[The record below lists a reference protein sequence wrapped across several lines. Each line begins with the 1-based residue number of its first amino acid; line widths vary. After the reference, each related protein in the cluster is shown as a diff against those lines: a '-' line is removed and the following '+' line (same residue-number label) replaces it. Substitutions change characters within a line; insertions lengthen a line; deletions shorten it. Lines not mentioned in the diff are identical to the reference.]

1 MCSVLR
7 GERSSVRL
15 RGRDQE
21 LEKLS
26 ERLETSAAGRGQVAF
41 VEGEAGIGKTRLVSE
56 VIAVAEGRG
65 FEVFHGRGDELEA
78 TRPFGVVADAL
89 GCRWRSPD
97 PARSAIGRLI
107 TGDLSEGIDG
117 PASSGPGLRYRVIE
131 ALVELVEDLAATQP
145 VVLMLEDLH
154 WADPSTLLAMRALDR
169 RLGYAPVAL
178 IGTFRPKR
186 ERGDLERLVNAC
198 VEEGGLHLR
207 LGPLGDTAVTQLV
220 TDVLGAPPGPRLRR
234 HLARAGGS
242 PLFVLELIGALRD
255 EDAVVVSSGRAEVGD
270 DIGLPPTLRQTIL
283 RRVSAVSGDTVEL
296 LRLASI
302 LGSTLSLTDLATVW
316 RRPVVELLP
325 TVDEAFKAGW
335 MGEAGDQLAFRHDV
349 VREAVYHDLPHAVR
363 IGLHREAGEALAAA
377 GAPASRVAVHL
388 GIGAIPG
395 DAQAVSWLC
404 RAGREVALR
413 APGVAADFF
422 GRALELMDD
431 TDPAREGVLAEQ
443 IYGLLWAGRMA
454 EGQALAQALLRQ
466 CRDSR
471 IEVRLRVALSW
482 ALGMLGDLKGAVA
495 VCDVDPSSSR
505 LNEREHAQL
514 QASGALVRATR
525 GDADS
530 ASIAAAALARAEA
543 FEDDAAW
550 CTAASAASLAA
561 MADGR
566 LTDAIATASV
576 VMKRAEGNPL
586 GEMQQMVCCYVL
598 GYSLAR
604 IDRHA
609 EAAEVLHEGW
619 RISRERGSTWNL
631 PLLHGAAGIRSF
643 LAGDW
648 DEAVTVTETGLAI
661 AEDVG
666 MPFVTVSA
674 YGLLALI
681 AVHRGQPAVARDHL
695 AVAERGLASAG
706 SSIGACIGA
715 YWATWARGMEHA
727 AAERPGKA
735 FEWLAR
741 SWAEATALRA
751 TTAYPLVGPDLV
763 RFALATGQVDRAR
776 AVTGAVAQAAAVMGA
791 ASAEAAA
798 LLCQGLADADPDI
811 LLRAVERYRCAAQPF
826 ELGRACEDAAEMLGR
841 MGRLDEARPLHDD
854 ALQCYEELGAD
865 HHTARA
871 MKTSRDRGLE
881 RRRRRRRDSPSVGW
895 EALTEKELAVI
906 ALVAEGLTNS
916 SIGNRLSI
924 SHHTVATH
932 LGHVFAKLGVSSK
945 IELAAQ
951 AARRPYIP

>member
-1 MCSVLR
+1 MP

-26 ERLETSAAGRGQVAF
+26 ERLETCAAGHGQVAF

-56 VIAVAEGRG
+56 VVAVAEGRG
-65 FEVFHGRGDELEA
+65 FEVFQGRGDELEA

-107 TGDLSEGIDG
+107 AGDLSEGIDG
-117 PASSGPGLRYRVIE
+117 PISSGPGLRYRVVE
-131 ALVELVEDLAATQP
+131 ALVELVEDLAAAQP
-145 VVLMLEDLH
+145 VVLVLEDLH

-186 ERGDLERLVNAC
+186 DRGDLERLVDAC

-220 TDVLGAPPGPRLRR
+220 MDILGAPPGPRLRR
-234 HLARAGGS
+234 RLSRAGGS
-242 PLFVLELIGALRD
+242 PLFVRELLGALRD

-325 TVDEAFKAGW
+325 AVDEAFKAGLL
-335 MGEAGDQLAFRHDV
+335 GEAGDQLAFRHDV

-363 IGLHREAGEALAAA
+363 IGLHHEAGEALAAA

-388 GIGAIPG
+388 GIAATPG
-395 DAQAVSWLC
+395 DTHAVGWLC
-404 RAGREVALR
+404 RAGREVAMR

-422 GRALELMDD
+422 GRALELMRA

-495 VCDVDPSSSR
+495 VCDVDPVSSR
-505 LNEREHAQL
+505 LNERERAQL
-514 QASGALVRATR
+514 QASGALARATR

-530 ASIAAAALARAEA
+530 ASIAVAALARAEA

-550 CTAASAASLAA
+550 CTAGSAASLAA

-566 LTDAIATASV
+566 LADAIATASV
-576 VMKRAEGNPL
+576 VMKRAEGSPL

-598 GYSLAR
+598 GNSLAR
-604 IDRHA
+604 VDRLA

-648 DEAVTVTETGLAI
+648 DEAVTMTETGLAI
-661 AEDVG
+661 AEEVG
-666 MPFVTVSA
+666 MPFVAVSA

-681 AVHRGQPAVARDHL
+681 AVHRGQPAVARGHL
-695 AVAERGLASAG
+695 AMAEPGLASAG
-706 SSIGACIGA
+706 SRVGA
-715 YWATWARGMEHA
+715 YWVTWARGMEHA
-727 AAERPGKA
+727 EAERPGEA
-735 FEWLAR
+735 FEWLMR
-741 SWAEATALRA
+741 SWEEATTLRA
-751 TTAYPLVGPDLV
+751 ATAYPLVGPDLV
-763 RFALATGQVDRAR
+763 RFALAAGQVDRAR
-776 AVTGAVAQAAAVMGA
+776 AATDAVAKTAALMGA
-791 ASAEAAA
+791 ASADAAA
-798 LLCQGLADADPDI
+798 LLCQGLTEVDPDI
-811 LLRAVERYRCAAQPF
+811 LLRSVERYRHAARPF
-826 ELGRACEDAAEMLGR
+826 ELARACEDAAVMLGQLR
-841 MGRLDEARPLHDD
+841 RLDEARPLFDE
-854 ALQCYEELGAD
+854 ALQCYEHLGAD

-871 MKTSRDRGLE
+871 TKTLRDRGLE
-881 RRRRRRRDSPSVGW
+881 RRKRRRRDSPTVGW
-895 EALTEKELAVI
+895 DALTEKELAVI
-906 ALVAEGLTNS
+906 ALVAEGLTNFQ
-916 SIGNRLSI
+916 IGNRLSI

-951 AARRPYIP
+951 AARRPGIP